1 MRFYPFGSSSLN
13 PAYNVGAVVSA
24 SVSQYAASASYGT
37 TVVSASLALTGIRGT
52 DGLNGSCSYF
62 AGPQGPT
69 GSQGL
74 QGPAGGISV
83 ALPSGLS

>member
-24 SVSQYAASASYGT
+24 SVSQYAASASYGI
-37 TVVSASLALTGIRGT
+37 TVVSASHALTGVQGA

-62 AGPQGPT
+62 PGPQGPT

-74 QGPAGGISV
+74 QGAAGSISV
-83 ALPSGLS
+83 AQPSGIA